1 MYKKRRYSP
10 SQPAKSASATA
21 HGAPRRR
28 VRSVAQPPQRIGRP
42 RPFRPVGMETDSQQA
57 VHRRTALNRSPLTD
71 GLNARRRL
79 RWRAEQSRH
88 NALKPMDS
96 ANRKHAWMLRPRAR
110 VGPAV
115 DWCRLAAVTSER
127 CLRIDKCDAPNACAG
142 VLQLTAANANGT
154 ADVAQVSRACCPLFV
169 REWKRPFC

>member
-1 MYKKRRYSP
+1 MR
-10 SQPAKSASATA
+10 
-21 HGAPRRR
+21 
-28 VRSVAQPPQRIGRP
+28 
-42 RPFRPVGMETDSQQA
+42 TDSQQA

-71 GLNARRRL
+71 GLNAAAAAVAS
-79 RWRAEQSRH
+79 RAEQAQRTET
-88 NALKPMDS
+88 DGQR
-96 ANRKHAWMLRPRAR
+96 NRTHAWMLRPRAR

-142 VLQLTAANANGT
+142 VLQLTAANANAT

-169 REWKRPFC
+169 REWKRPSC